1 MNVAL
6 PTPLRPDEFPDEDPK
21 LLELINSNMR
31 DLAEALR
38 RVPEIAIRTGS
49 FTSADSGVTTVAL
62 SNPLSQKPQH
72 VSVSVRR
79 ADLADFSSAWSWW
92 FVMSGER
99 VALKFVGLPASTKH
113 VYSVEFS

>member
-1 MNVAL
+1 MNVTM

-21 LLELINSNMR
+21 LLELVNFNLR

-38 RVPEIAIRTGS
+38 RAPEVAIKTGS
-49 FTSADSGVTTVAL
+49 FTSAASGVTTVGL

-72 VSVSVRR
+72 ISVALRR

-92 FVMSGER
+92 FVMSGEQIS
-99 VALKFVGLPASTKH
+99 LKFVGLPASTKH
-113 VYSVEFS
+113 VYSIEFL